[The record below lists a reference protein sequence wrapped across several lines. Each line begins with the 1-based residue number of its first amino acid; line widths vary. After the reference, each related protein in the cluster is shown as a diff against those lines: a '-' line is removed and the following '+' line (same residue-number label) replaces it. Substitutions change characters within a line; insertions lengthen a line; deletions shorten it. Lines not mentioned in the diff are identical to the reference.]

1 MARLQLDLDLLK
13 QNGQRMADEIRSLG
27 KHWRPHVKA
36 HSQPKIAQIMVD
48 LGAIGV
54 TAATVAEVEVMA
66 NAGIPSALLAH
77 LATEDSELDRLAAA
91 SKKLQLNVCADHF
104 VHVERLAAAAA
115 RNDTEFNVIVDID
128 IGMGRT
134 GTRPRIDALTLA
146 KAADQLDR
154 INVAGIMGYE
164 GHLLTIPD
172 PEQKRDQIFEAMNLL
187 GQSRDAIL
195 NEGLLCDIVSA
206 GGSGSFWITGQHE
219 APTELQCGG
228 GAFGDLFYQ
237 RTCGLTGVTSAL
249 TVVAHVVSRPS
260 LTRAVINCG
269 RKAINPVVYQPEVA
283 GVDGTTVE
291 SLSAEH
297 IVLALDGPARD
308 LAIGDEVRLALGYSD
323 HSILMHR
330 EIEIFEGG
338 LQVDTWPVIRNQ

>member
-1 MARLQLDLDLLK
+1 MARLQLDLDLLR
-13 QNGQRMADEIRSLG
+13 QNGQRMADEIRTLG
-27 KHWRPHVKA
+27 KDWRPHVKA
-36 HSQPKIAQIMVD
+36 HSQPRIAQLMVD

-54 TAATVAEVEVMA
+54 TAATVAEVELMA
-66 NAGIPSALLAH
+66 EAGIPSALLAH
-77 LATEDSELDRLAAA
+77 LATEETELDRLAAA
-91 SKKLQLNVCADHF
+91 SKQLRLNVCADHF
-104 VHVERLAAAAA
+104 VHVERLAAAAQ
-115 RNDTEFNVIVDID
+115 RNDTEFDILVDID

-146 KAADQLDR
+146 KAADKTDR

-172 PEQKRDQIFEAMNLL
+172 PQQKQEQIFEAMNLL
-187 GQSRDAIL
+187 GQSRDAL
-195 NEGLLCDIVSA
+195 KDAGLQCEIVSA

-219 APTELQCGG
+219 AVTELQCGG

-237 RTCGLTGVTSAL
+237 RTCGLTGVRSAL
-249 TVVAHVVSRPS
+249 TVVAHVVSRPT
-260 LTRAVINCG
+260 LTRAVVNCG
-269 RKAINPVVYQPEVA
+269 RKAINPVVHPPEVV
-283 GVDGTTVE
+283 GVEGTTVE

-297 IVLALDGPARD
+297 IVLALEGPARD
-308 LAIGDEVRLALGYSD
+308 LAIGDEVRLAVGYSD

-338 LQVDTWPVIRNQ
+338 EFVETWPVIRNQ